1 MVSIF
6 LAFFISSSVNA
17 QSNIDLIKRV
27 DQLQKEVAG
36 LLQQQKEVANLGQRA
51 SQDRMALAKMQGD
64 VAGLSKNQGDVAG
77 LLQKQTEDRLA
88 LTQLQRDVAGLRKE
102 QGEVAN
108 LLQKQTQDRLAL
120 TSQITQMKAQVDKQ
134 SQQLATAPIPV
145 SAAVITD
152 LTAKV
157 TALTQQQAARPDP
170 KLAIDALTSQITQ
183 MKAQVDKQI
192 QQLATVPV
200 PAPGVS
206 AAVITDLTAKI
217 NTLSTRTNAL
227 PDQVNELRQKTQR
240 NFSVMRE
247 AAGCGMQVAQTI
259 RDRRDLVM
267 AGQWIERCNQ
277 QILSNLQN

>member
-1 MVSIF
+1 MSIF

-120 TSQITQMKAQVDKQ
+120 TSQMAQMKAQLDKQ
-134 SQQLATAPIPV
+134 TQQLATPPI
-145 SAAVITD
+145 
-152 LTAKV
+152 
-157 TALTQQQAARPDP
+157 PDP